1 MTSPGADELNAAEI
15 AYWNGPAGLRW
26 VSRQQTQDALLAP
39 VAEALLTRAAVRPG
53 ERVLDI
59 GCGCGG
65 LSIELAR
72 RVGPGGRVL
81 GLDVSEPMLARAREL
96 EPRGLTLGFVRADA
110 TIHPFAAGGAD
121 LLFSRFGVMF
131 FGDPARAFTNMR
143 AGLRRGA
150 RVVFACWRELRENP
164 WLMVPLEEAYRHVP
178 RLPQPGPEDPG
189 AFSFASAARVRGI
202 LERAGFA
209 AIELEAVAL
218 SLDLA
223 TGRGLESALGTAVG
237 IGPAA
242 RALEGQS
249 AALKDAATAAIR
261 AALVRHQQGE
271 RVPLAGSIWIV
282 TAANP

>member
-1 MTSPGADELNAAEI
+1 MTPPSAEEHNAAEI
-15 AYWNGPAGLRW
+15 AYWNGPAGARW
-26 VSRQQTQDALLAP
+26 VSRQQAQDALLAP
-39 VAEALLTRAAVRPG
+39 VGEALLRDAAVRPG
-53 ERVLDI
+53 ESVLDI
-59 GCGCGG
+59 GCGWGG

-72 RVGPGGRVL
+72 RVAPGGRVL

-96 EPRGLTLGFVRADA
+96 KPSGLPLEFVRADA
-110 TIHPFAAGGAD
+110 TVHPFEPGGAD

-131 FGDPARAFTNMR
+131 FGDPARAFANMR

-164 WLMVPLEEAYRHVP
+164 WLMLPLEEAYRHVP

-202 LERAGFA
+202 LERAGFV
-209 AIELEAVAL
+209 AIQLETLAL

-223 TGRGLESALGTAVG
+223 AGLGLESAVGTAVG

-242 RALEGQS
+242 RALEGQP

-261 AALVRHQQGE
+261 AALARHQQGE
-271 RVPLAGSIWIV
+271 RIPLAGSIWIV
-282 TAANP
+282 TAASP